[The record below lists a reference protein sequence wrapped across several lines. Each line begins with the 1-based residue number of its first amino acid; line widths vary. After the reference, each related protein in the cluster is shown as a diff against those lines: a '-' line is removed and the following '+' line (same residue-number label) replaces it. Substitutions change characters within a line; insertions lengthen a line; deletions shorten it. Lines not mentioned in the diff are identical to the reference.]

1 MSIELANTI
10 LVVGVFIVMLLSQV
24 MCLRNKEKNNYKNSL
39 FWDINTILLAV
50 NQEWIIMDVAWYTT
64 VEKGVLIGI
73 DILGIICVIFSIVG
87 TLEYRLREVPA
98 IEPCESVDDII
109 EREG

>member
-10 LVVGVFIVMLLSQV
+10 LVVGVFIAMLVCQI
-24 MCLRNKEKNNYKNSL
+24 MCIRSKEKNNYKNSL
-39 FWDINTILLAV
+39 FWDINIMLLAV
-50 NQEWIIMDVAWYTT
+50 NQEWIILDVAWYTT

-73 DILGIICVIFSIVG
+73 DILEIICVIFSIVG
-87 TLEYRLREVPA
+87 TIEYRLKEVPA
-98 IEPCESVDDII
+98 IEPCESVNDII

>member
-10 LVVGVFIVMLLSQV
+10 LVTGVFIAMLVCQV

-39 FWDINTILLAV
+39 FWDINTMLLAV
-50 NQEWIIMDVAWYTT
+50 NQEWIILDVAWYTT
-64 VEKGVLIGI
+64 VIKGVLIGI
-73 DILGIICVIFSIVG
+73 NRIGVICVVISALTTI
-87 TLEYRLREVPA
+87 EYKLTEVQV
-98 IEPCESVDDII
+98 IEPCEIADDVI